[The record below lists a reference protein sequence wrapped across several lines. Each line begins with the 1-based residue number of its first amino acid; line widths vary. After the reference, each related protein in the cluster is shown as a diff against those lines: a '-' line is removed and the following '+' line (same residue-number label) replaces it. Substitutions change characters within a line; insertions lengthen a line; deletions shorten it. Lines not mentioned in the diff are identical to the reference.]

1 MSRTRIASKRSHST
15 ESESE
20 ALRPRPHWDEYFM
33 LMAKLA
39 AMRTTCLSRAVGAVV
54 VVDNQVIST
63 GYNGSVPGGPHCL
76 DEGRCHK
83 RSKGAPSGD
92 YLASRAVHAE
102 ANAIGMAARRGISV
116 EGGTMYIT
124 MAPCANCVKLLASA
138 GIRSVVYERT
148 YDTEQGDNPRE
159 WIEAMDVAGIRHRRL
174 TLSRETI
181 EQAIVLITE
190 PTSVRHPLSREGY
203 PAEE

>member
-1 MSRTRIASKRSHST
+1 
-15 ESESE
+15 
-20 ALRPRPHWDEYFM
+20 M
-33 LMAKLA
+33 LLAKLA
-39 AMRTTCLSRAVGAVV
+39 AIRTTCISRAVGAVI

-83 RSKGAPSGD
+83 RSKGAASGD

-138 GIRSVVYERT
+138 GIRSVVYERD
-148 YDTEQGDNPRE
+148 YDTEQGENPRE
-159 WIEAMDVAGIRHRRL
+159 WIEAMDAAGISYRQL
-174 TLSRETI
+174 TLSPDTVK
-181 EQAIVLITE
+181 QAVALITG
-190 PTSVRHPLSREGY
+190 PTSLRHPLTPEGY
-203 PAEE
+203 PAGK